1 MFLKITTIVF
11 YVMIALWAFDIAFPI
26 LMILIGLT
34 AAILAIAHAI
44 S

>member
-11 YVMIALWAFDIAFPI
+11 YVMISLWAFHVGFPY
-26 LMILIGLT
+26 LMPLIGLT